1 MSELLSGQISF
12 TGLGSGT
19 DFQTMIDKLIEVES
33 THKKQLELW
42 KQSWELKNEALGE
55 LNNSIVSL
63 RTTLQG
69 LDTMNK
75 FLSKEATSSNTTVLT
90 ATADSTAEATTHYIE
105 VDALARNSI
114 WVSGSGVAK
123 KTSSVTASN
132 ATFTYSY
139 QKPGKSSPTTV
150 NLDINAGDSL
160 ETLVGRINT
169 DPDNPGIRA
178 TIISDGDTYYLQLR
192 GLDLGSE
199 ADLVISNASFGN
211 LGSFSETQGNQDA
224 RLKVNGW
231 PSAADEWIRSSS
243 NTVDG
248 AIDGL
253 NLSLKETG
261 TTQITVNTDTER
273 IVENV
278 HTIVD
283 KINEVRT
290 LFFAATNFDE
300 VKEQGSIMT
309 GNYAVQLVESNL
321 KRAVAGKAQGFEY
334 YDSTTQ
340 TGDLITS
347 LAQLGIKTDADEG
360 SATRGML
367 VVDEDLLRDAL
378 SIDAQ
383 SVAEFFSA
391 QNIGDQSVKSG
402 SFRYYSS
409 VEGITK
415 PGVYD
420 VSYTISGGAITSATI
435 GGYTAKIDNDT
446 GQVTAQEGPA
456 KGIVFLVLDKS
467 VDGNF
472 GGDVRL
478 KQGKTRE
485 LSNLLKEYSS
495 SQTGPMRIVED
506 NYEDIIK
513 NIDKKIDY
521 EETRLTKKAA
531 TLRLK
536 FARLEALL
544 GQYDQLSTSL
554 GNQIKQL
561 DNNS

>member
-1 MSELLSGQISF
+1 MAELLSGKISF

-19 DFQTMIDKLIEVES
+19 DFQTMVDKLIEVES

-42 KQSWELKNEALGE
+42 KKSWELKIEALKE

-75 FLSKEATSSNTTVLT
+75 FLSKEAVSSNTTVLT
-90 ATADSTAEATTHYIE
+90 ATADSTAEAATHSIE
-105 VDALARNSI
+105 VDRLARNSI
-114 WVSGSGVAK
+114 WVSGIGLDSK
-123 KTSSVTASN
+123 KSSVTASN
-132 ATFTYSY
+132 ATFTYTY
-139 QKPGKSSPTTV
+139 QKPGKSTPSTV
-150 NLDINAGDSL
+150 NLDISAGDSL
-160 ETLVGRINT
+160 ETLVNRINT
-169 DPDNPGIRA
+169 DPDNPGVRA
-178 TIISDGDTYYLQLR
+178 DIISNGDKFFLQVR
-192 GLDLGSE
+192 GLDLGSK
-199 ADLVISNASFGN
+199 ADLTIDTATFGN
-211 LGSFSETQGNQDA
+211 LGAFSETQANQDA
-224 RLKVNGW
+224 RFKVNGW
-231 PSAADEWIRSSS
+231 PSDPNEWIRSSS
-243 NTVDG
+243 NTVTD
-248 AIDGL
+248 AITGL
-253 NLSLKETG
+253 SLSLKEVG
-261 TTQITVNTDTER
+261 TSLITVNVDTER
-273 IVENV
+273 IVQNV
-278 HTIVD
+278 QTIVD

-290 LFFAATNFDE
+290 LFIAATNFDE
-300 VKEQGSIMT
+300 VKEKGSIMT
-309 GNYAVQLVESNL
+309 GNYAVQLVDSNL

-334 YDSTTQ
+334 YDSVTQ

-347 LAQLGIKTDADEG
+347 LAQLGIKTDAEQG
-360 SATRGML
+360 SATRGLL

-378 SIDAQ
+378 RINPQ
-383 SVAEFFSA
+383 KVAEFFSA
-391 QNIGDQSVKSG
+391 QNLGDQSVKSG

-420 VSYTISGGAITSATI
+420 VSYTVSGGAITKASI
-435 GGYTAKIDNDT
+435 GGYAAKVDNDT
-446 GQVTAQEGPA
+446 GEVTALEGPA

-467 VDGNF
+467 VDGTF
-472 GGDVRL
+472 GGDVRI

-485 LSNLLKEYSS
+485 LADLLKDYSS

-521 EETRLTKKAA
+521 EETRLSKRANV
-531 TLRLK
+531 LRLK

-544 GQYDQLSTSL
+544 GQYDQLNTSL

-561 DNNS
+561 DNNK

>member
-1 MSELLSGQISF
+1 MSDLLSGKISF

-19 DFQTMIDKLIEVES
+19 DFQTMVEQLIEVES
-33 THKKQLELW
+33 VHKKQLELW
-42 KQSWELKNEALGE
+42 KQSWELKIEALKE

-75 FLSKEATSSNTTVLT
+75 FLAKDAVTSNTSVLT
-90 ATADSTAEATTHYIE
+90 ATADSTAEAATHYIE
-105 VDALARNSI
+105 VGSLARNSI
-114 WVSGSGVAK
+114 WVNGTGLSSK
-123 KTSSVTASN
+123 KSSVTASN
-132 ATFTYSY
+132 ATFSYTY
-139 QKPGKSSPTTV
+139 QRPGKSSPTTV
-150 NLDINAGDSL
+150 NLDLSAGDTL
-160 ETLVGRINT
+160 ETLVNRINT
-169 DPDNPGIRA
+169 DPDNPGVRA
-178 TIISDGDTYYLQLR
+178 TIISDGDKYYLQMR
-192 GLDLGSE
+192 GLDLGSK
-199 ADLVISNASFGN
+199 ADLTINTANFGN
-211 LGSFSETQGNQDA
+211 LGAFSETQANQDA

-231 PSAADEWIRSSS
+231 PSGEDEWISSSS
-243 NTVDG
+243 NTVTS
-248 AIDGL
+248 AIDGMT
-253 NLSLKETG
+253 LSLKEIG
-261 TTQITVNTDTER
+261 TVQITVNVDNEG

-278 HTIVD
+278 KTIVD

-300 VKEQGSIMT
+300 VKQKGSIMT
-309 GNYAVQLVESNL
+309 GNYAVQMVDSKL
-321 KRAVAGKAQGFEY
+321 KQAVAAKAAGFEY
-334 YDSTTQ
+334 YDNTSQ
-340 TGDLITS
+340 TGDLFTS
-347 LAQLGIKTDADEG
+347 LAQLGIKTDAEQG
-360 SATRGML
+360 SATRGLL
-367 VVDEDLLRDAL
+367 VLDEDLLRDAL
-378 SIDAQ
+378 RIDPQ
-383 SVAEFFSA
+383 SVAELFSA

-420 VSYTISGGAITSATI
+420 VSYTVSAGAITKASI
-435 GGYTAKIDNDT
+435 GGYAAKVDNDT
-446 GQVTAQEGPA
+446 GEVTALEGPA

-467 VDGNF
+467 VDGTF
-472 GGDVRL
+472 GGDVRI

-485 LSNLLKEYSS
+485 LADLLKDYSS

-521 EETRLTKKAA
+521 EETRLAKRAE

-544 GQYDQLSTSL
+544 GQYDQLNTSL

-561 DNNS
+561 ENNS